1 MNLIAILLSIFLS
14 TTPTSSFLCD
24 SNILNIKIIN
34 NQNGDFS
41 IVNDLEK
48 IDSGAFAVLEWKK
61 NLMLPRTFLKG
72 EISFSDNKWK
82 WIYIEPD
89 KAILIERK
97 NSGKTIEYK
106 CDAQENIS

>member
-1 MNLIAILLSIFLS
+1 MNLITIILSLFLS

-24 SNILNIKIIN
+24 SDILNLKIIN
-34 NQNGDFS
+34 NQNGDFT

-48 IDSGAFAVLEWKK
+48 IDSGAFVVLEWKK
-61 NLMLPRTFLKG
+61 NLMLPRTFLKD

-82 WIYIEPD
+82 WMYIEPD
-89 KAILIERK
+89 KARLIERK
-97 NSGKTIEYK
+97 NNGKIIEYK